1 MNLPECN
8 NLRHANNFAG
18 FRKIKCCI
26 KKLQY
31 SIMEYPS
38 VLSLKKTYTARKY
51 CNIKKKIIEE
61 FFLLLQVRTDL

>member
-1 MNLPECN
+1 MNLTECN

-31 SIMEYPS
+31 YGIPPS
-38 VLSLKKTYTARKY
+38 VLSLKKTYTAK
-51 CNIKKKIIEE
+51 NTVIFKKKI
-61 FFLLLQVRTDL
+61 

>member
-1 MNLPECN
+1 MNLTECN

-31 SIMEYPS
+31 YGIPFR
-38 VLSLKKTYTARKY
+38 VVVKKNIYCKKY